1 MNVGNRL
8 VAPLVAGVCSL
19 AAAGCDADHG
29 ADSPESV
36 AAAGDQSTR
45 AAPGRVTEIATGLDM
60 PWGLTFL
67 PNGSAMFSE
76 RSTAQIHHVRRVGGE
91 PRLVGRVPGVER
103 SSEGGLLGIAA
114 SPDFAS
120 DRTVFAYVSANPSNR
135 IVALRIGRGLS
146 SLRQTRVVLDGIVT
160 ADRHH
165 GGRIQFGPDGNLWIG
180 TGDAYVDP
188 EIAQD
193 REGLNGKVLRIEPDG
208 SIPSANPFGT
218 PVYTI
223 GHRNVQGLAFGPD
236 GTAYNSELGQ
246 DRWDELNALRAGAN
260 YGWPDAEGTS
270 GSGGERPLYVL
281 RPAQASPSG
290 IAYARGAVWMA
301 SLRGQRL
308 WRLPVANGRAT
319 GEPRAYLTKR
329 YGRFRTVERAP
340 DGSLWVATSNT
351 DETTLG
357 GVPPRRGD
365 DRILRIELRRRSR

>member
-1 MNVGNRL
+1 MAFGKRSMGIL
-8 VAPLVAGVCSL
+8 LAGVC
-19 AAAGCDADHG
+19 AAALASCDG
-29 ADSPESV
+29 SGGDSANATV
-36 AAAGDQSTR
+36 AAADPGTR
-45 AAPGRVTEIATGLDM
+45 AAPGRITEITRGLDM

-67 PNGSAMFSE
+67 PNGSALVSE
-76 RSTAQIHHVRRVGGE
+76 RSTAQIHHVRGAGRA
-91 PRLVGRVPGVER
+91 PSLVGRVPGVER

-120 DRTVFAYVSANPSNR
+120 DRTVFAYVSANPTNR
-135 IVALRIGRGLS
+135 VVALRIGRGLS
-146 SLRQTRVVLDGIVT
+146 SLRQTRVVLNGIVT

-193 REGLNGKVLRIEPDG
+193 REGLNGKVLRIRPDG
-208 SIPSANPFGT
+208 TIPSDNPFDS

-260 YGWPDAEGTS
+260 YGWPNAEGTS

-281 RPAQASPSG
+281 RPVEASPSG
-290 IAYARGAVWMA
+290 IAYARGAIWMA

-308 WRLPVANGRAT
+308 WRLPVAAGRSS
-319 GEPRAYLTKR
+319 GEPRAYLTER

-340 DGSLWVATSNT
+340 DGSLWVVTSNT

-357 GVPPRRGD
+357 GVPPRSGD
-365 DRILRIELRRRSR
+365 DRILRIELRRRGR